1 MRRDNRI
8 KNNENYKSILYIG
21 LSVGTIVLL
30 IIIAFV
36 FINTNTSQKEEDSK
50 LITSKV
56 TDLVPNNNA
65 IENNSTETSSAI
77 GKNVTES
84 EKALNEQNSSNN
96 TNSSVS
102 NTNVSNTTKDQNTI
116 ANNNST
122 NNTNTS
128 KTEETTNAT
137 ENNIKDEKEE
147 VKEEKVEDPIFVKP
161 VEGETL
167 REYAKDKLV
176 YSETLKEWVTHP
188 GIDIKAE
195 KTSVVK
201 SAADG
206 KVVSIKNDPRYGL
219 TVVIEHQN
227 NFKTVYSNL
236 LTAEFVTEGEEIKS
250 GQTIGTVGNTAIFE
264 ISDEPHLHFEILKD
278 NVNVDPGIYVQQ

>member
-1 MRRDNRI
+1 MRRENRI
-8 KNNENYKSILYIG
+8 KNNEKSKSILYIG
-21 LSVGTIVLL
+21 LSVCTVILVALIVLM
-30 IIIAFV
+30 FV
-36 FINTNTSQKEEDSK
+36 YGNNTKKEEDSK

-56 TDLVPNNNA
+56 TDLVPNNTV
-65 IENNSTETSSAI
+65 ENTSEETSIQI
-77 GKNVTES
+77 GKNIAES
-84 EKALNEQNSSNN
+84 EKALNEQNNINN

-102 NTNVSNTTKDQNTI
+102 NTSNTIKNENNNVNNIISNNTSTNTI
-116 ANNNST
+116 EKST
-122 NNTNTS
+122 TTTENKT
-128 KTEETTNAT
+128 KTEEKNV
-137 ENNIKDEKEE
+137 KEE
-147 VKEEKVEDPIFVKP
+147 VKKVEDPIFIKP

-176 YSETLKEWVTHP
+176 YSETLKEWVTHS

-201 SAADG
+201 AAADG
-206 KVVSIKNDPRYGL
+206 KVISIKNDPRYGL

-227 NFKTVYSNL
+227 NFRTVYSNL

-278 NVNVDPGIYVQQ
+278 NENVDPGIYIQQ

>member
-8 KNNENYKSILYIG
+8 KNNENSKSILYIG

-30 IIIAFV
+30 VILALVFV
-36 FINTNTSQKEEDSK
+36 NTNSSQKEEDSK

-56 TDLVPNNNA
+56 TDLVPNNNV
-65 IENNSTETSSAI
+65 IENNSKETSSAI

-102 NTNVSNTTKDQNTI
+102 NTNVLNTTKDQNTI

-201 SAADG
+201 SVADG